1 MIVPIAASTAY
12 RHKVALAAANGTVL
26 PRAAWLAFGTG
37 DRAYSPDTEMAL
49 QSEFLRVATTNT
61 VEGPRLTI
69 SGVLQGSATGSHVI
83 REVAVIA
90 SDGTLMGRRV
100 VAPKELEPETEIE
113 FELVFEY

>member
-1 MIVPIAASTAY
+1 MLVPVAASAAY
-12 RHKVALAAANGTVL
+12 RHQVALAAANGTPI

-37 DRAYSPDTEMAL
+37 DRPYSPDTDLAL
-49 QSEFLRVATTNT
+49 EAEFLRVATINQ
-61 VEGPRLTI
+61 VDGPRLAV
-69 SGVLQGSATGSHVI
+69 SGVLQGAATGTNVV

-90 SDGTLMGRRV
+90 VDGTLMGRRV